1 MVEGVTLE
9 GDTLEGDMRNI
20 KDRQGIWMR
29 EQRRNKTRW
38 LLISGGVNAN
48 LNVMLLGEGLYE
60 QGVGINARLANKG
73 NVVVD

>member
-48 LNVMLLGEGLYE
+48 LNVITH
-60 QGVGINARLANKG
+60 VHVH
-73 NVVVD
+73 VVLF

>member
-60 QGVGINARLANKG
+60 QGVSINARLANKG